1 MISAPD
7 RKERLVAQSV
17 VTGIDYIYVHP
28 DQRTLDVYFLR
39 PASTL
44 NDPLFGFLTPDD
56 IRIYSPS
63 GAAPPVPVTHTAWVV
78 IEGNEVLR
86 LTTAQPG
93 SFALYRLF
101 IDDERIDP
109 FYNDL
114 TFSFKANCPSDLDCA
129 PPGHECPPEEEVD
142 VPIDYLAR
150 DFWSF
155 RQALLEFASL
165 RYPDW
170 KDRLAADAGVML
182 AELMSAAGDE
192 MAYYQDRIG
201 QEAYLETASQRR
213 SVRRHARLVDY
224 HMHDGLG
231 SFAWLDITVRPGASG
246 NIVAG
251 TDFWAVS
258 EQGLRSDF
266 EAGYGLKEALSL
278 KDYFVDA
285 ARNQL
290 EAYRWDEDQD
300 CLSVGTTEMYISGHH
315 ATTLSPFD
323 DLPSGKPPGKW
334 VLLKTMPVNPAQPA
348 RAHIVRLTSV
358 TDMMDP
364 VVVAPIT
371 KLVWEE
377 AQALPF
383 EMDMTVLFVRANMVP
398 VSSGKTEGQYFIT
411 GAEVTE
417 LTQAEQD
424 ALAQLAL
431 IENRPVIRAVEREG
445 SNDSIAYLSSLLLTE
460 EQPLVWLGNNPEEAV
475 PEVHL
480 EQLQF
485 ISPNW
490 IVMSEPWLWQRSL
503 VGVHSSQSNDQH
515 FTLDDG
521 IWRRVVGY
529 QRQGEEIIH
538 RDYATSNGV
547 TIRFGDGEFG
557 LIPKE
562 ASVFRVLYRVGGT
575 RSSNVAPGAI
585 QHFNTTAPALNF
597 IESVTNPLNAV
608 NGKDRETF
616 DEVRQSA
623 PEAFKTITYRA
634 VRPEDYAEAAER
646 LPWVQKAGAVFRWT
660 GSWLTAFVTPDPKHA
675 VALTEEW
682 RVDLEYQLNR
692 FRQAGRETAVMDP
705 VYADIDLEIDICA
718 APEAYP
724 GEVKERVM
732 EKLAGKKGVRTRPG
746 YFSPD
751 NYTFGTPLERSTL
764 EAAIQSVPGV
774 KAVEAIRFRRR
785 GVFNW
790 KPFDSFF
797 YEPEKN
803 AIIRIQNDRLHPER
817 GTIKLYIHGGA

>member
-7 RKERLVAQSV
+7 RRERLVSQSV
-17 VTGIDYIYVHP
+17 VTGIDFIYVHP
-28 DQRTLDVYFLR
+28 DQRTLDIYFLR

-44 NDPLFGFLTPDD
+44 DDPLFGFLTPGD
-56 IRIYSPS
+56 IRIYSPT
-63 GAAPPVPVTHTAWVV
+63 GAAAPVAVTKVDWLVTDGH
-78 IEGNEVLR
+78 EVMQ
-86 LTTAQPG
+86 LTTVQPG
-93 SFALYRLF
+93 TFALYRLR
-101 IDDERIDP
+101 INDERIDP

-129 PPGHECPPEEEVD
+129 PPGHECPPEAEVD

-182 AELMSAAGDE
+182 VELMSAVGDE

-201 QEAYLETASQRR
+201 QEAFLETASQRR
-213 SVRRHARLVDY
+213 SIRRHARLVDY
-224 HMHDGLG
+224 PMHDGQG
-231 SFAWLDITVRPGASG
+231 AFAWLDIKVKPGASG
-246 NIVAG
+246 NITSG
-251 TDFWAVS
+251 TNFWALS
-258 EQGLRSDF
+258 EQGLRTDF
-266 EAGYGLKEALSL
+266 ELGQGLKEALAL
-278 KDYFVDA
+278 KKYFVDA
-285 ARNQL
+285 ARNQF
-290 EAYRWDEDQD
+290 EVYRWDEDQD
-300 CLSVGTTEMYISGHH
+300 CLPVGTTEMYISGHH

-323 DLPSGKPPGKW
+323 DLPSGKLPGKW
-334 VLLKTMPVNPAQPA
+334 VLLKTAPVNPAQSA
-348 RAHIVRLTSV
+348 RAHMVRLVSV
-358 TDMMDP
+358 TDRMDP
-364 VVVAPIT
+364 VLVVPLT
-371 KLVWEE
+371 KLVWEQ

-383 EMDMTVLFVRANMVP
+383 EMDMTVLFVCANMVP
-398 VSSGKTEGQYFIT
+398 VTSGKTEGQYFIT
-411 GAEVTE
+411 GADVTE
-417 LTQAEQD
+417 LEQAAQE
-424 ALAQLAL
+424 ALTQLAL
-431 IENRPVIRAVEREG
+431 IERRPVMRAVEREG
-445 SNDSIAYLSSLLLTE
+445 SNDAIAYLSSLLLTE
-460 EQPLVWLGNNPEEAV
+460 EQNLVWLGNKPEEAI

-485 ISPNW
+485 ISPAW
-490 IVMSEPWLWQRSL
+490 VVLSEPWLWQRSL
-503 VGVHSSQSNDQH
+503 VGVHSSQSTEQH

-529 QRQGEEIIH
+529 QRQGAEIIH
-538 RDYATSNGV
+538 RDYATGNGV

-562 ASVFRVLYRVGGT
+562 GSVFRVMYRVGGT

-585 QHFNTTAPALNF
+585 QHFDIADPALNF
-597 IESVTNPLNAV
+597 IQSITNPLNAV
-608 NGKDRETF
+608 NGKDPETF

-623 PEAFKTITYRA
+623 PEAFRAITYRA

-660 GSWLTAFVTPDPKHA
+660 GSWLTAFVTPDPKNA
-675 VALTEEW
+675 VTLTEEW
-682 RVDLEYQLNR
+682 RVDLENQLNR
-692 FRQAGRETAVMDP
+692 FRQAGREIAVMDP

-718 APEAYP
+718 APEVFP

-732 EKLAGKKGVRTRPG
+732 ARLVGKKGIRPG

-751 NYTFGTPLERSTL
+751 NFTFGTPLERSTL

-785 GVFNW
+785 GVFDW
-790 KPFDSFF
+790 KPFDNFF

-817 GTIKLYIHGGA
+817 GIIKLYIHGGA